1 MKQTLKI
8 LFFYFLIYNTFG
20 QAKIKGNVNF
30 PPQKY
35 ESELLDKTKQNIYYN
50 YVYTPNPKEKSKAS
64 LTVLQIG
71 QNYSKFTDV
80 FLLKNDSLDKQFSLL
95 KNLGIKELKSAISI
109 KAKTVFKKS
118 IFRELLTDSIT
129 TQGKVQSIVY
139 EFKEKKTNL
148 NWQLKK
154 ENKSILSYKVKKAII
169 NYGGRKWI
177 AWYAEE
183 IPINLGPYVLG
194 NLPGLILELYD
205 VKKNFHFTVIG
216 MDNTQKEIFK
226 RVEKKII
233 KISKKDFFKAERN
246 FHEKPEL
253 FVRGNIRG
261 GKNFKKIPYA
271 PIEIIE

>member
-261 GKNFKKIPYA
+261 GTNFKKIPYA